1 MFTIKHEGENVLF
14 LKNFSNTIKDG
25 KFLLVIEEGGYI

>member
-1 MFTIKHEGENVLF
+1 MFTIKHEGGNVLY

-25 KFLLVIEEGGYI
+25 NFLIEEGGYI